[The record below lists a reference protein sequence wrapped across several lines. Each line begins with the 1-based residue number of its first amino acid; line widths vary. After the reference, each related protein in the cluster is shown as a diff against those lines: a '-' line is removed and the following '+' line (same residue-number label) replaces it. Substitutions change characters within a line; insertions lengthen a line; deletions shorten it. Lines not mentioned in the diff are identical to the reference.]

1 MMGLVLVNCAK
12 RGSPNGGA
20 IDSLPPVFVK
30 ADPPNFTT
38 NFDGDEIKIYFDEY
52 VKLKDYQKQLIISPP
67 LTNSLISPQGSASK
81 YITIDIQDTLQANT
95 TYVFNFGQSIVD
107 NNEGNPYA
115 YFKYILSTG
124 DYIDSLTVK
133 GDIVDALQ
141 LKPDNFVTVMLYE
154 ADSTYTDSIV
164 YKNPPRY
171 VTNTLDSLESF
182 EITNLKAGTYKL
194 VAMKDEDANFTFQ
207 PKKDKIAFYED
218 FITVPK
224 DTTYRLKLFSESV
237 PVKVSR
243 PKHAG
248 AQRINFGVQ
257 GNIDSLSVH
266 TISEIPNGF
275 ESLITILKKDTLS
288 YLYKPKV
295 TADSLVFALTSH
307 DYLDTVIAT
316 LRQLKEDTLTF
327 KSYSGSSL
335 ILNKPFEISSSIPIV
350 NIDSS
355 KISIVADSLMVPF
368 TSTMDPKKGR
378 FSLKFDTKEDT
389 KYSFTILPK
398 ALTDFFGNTND
409 TLSFTTKTK
418 EFSDYG
424 DIELT
429 LLKAT
434 NFPYIVQLMTEQGDV
449 KEERYTT
456 KETVFTF
463 NTLKPAKFYIRIIE
477 DKNGNGIYDSG
488 NFLEQRQPENVI
500 YYPDLIE
507 LNAGW
512 LPKLIFELKD

>member
-1 MMGLVLVNCAK
+1 M
-12 RGSPNGGA
+12 
-20 IDSLPPVFVK
+20 
-30 ADPPNFTT
+30 
-38 NFDGDEIKIYFDEY
+38 
-52 VKLKDYQKQLIISPP
+52 
-67 LTNSLISPQGSASK
+67 
-81 YITIDIQDTLQANT
+81 
-95 TYVFNFGQSIVD
+95 
-107 NNEGNPYA
+107 
-115 YFKYILSTG
+115 
-124 DYIDSLTVK
+124 
-133 GDIVDALQ
+133 
-141 LKPDNFVTVMLYE
+141 
-154 ADSTYTDSIV
+154 
-164 YKNPPRY
+164 
-171 VTNTLDSLESF
+171 
-182 EITNLKAGTYKL
+182 
-194 VAMKDEDANFTFQ
+194 
-207 PKKDKIAFYED
+207 
-218 FITVPK
+218 
-224 DTTYRLKLFSESV
+224 
-237 PVKVSR
+237 
-243 PKHAG
+243 
-248 AQRINFGVQ
+248 
-257 GNIDSLSVH
+257 
-266 TISEIPNGF
+266 
-275 ESLITILKKDTLS
+275 
-288 YLYKPKV
+288 